1 MKSQGNPFS
10 QPTTA
15 QTNPFES
22 DSSLNKTLGPGNGR
36 GNITL
41 DFDHLDP
48 KARASLLKA
57 YSILSEEE
65 IESEEEEKDIKE
77 FEDILRRHPNY
88 ENMSPEQLMDVL
100 DLKPETKRALQA
112 ELDEMVN
119 QAEASLAE
127 IDIRSLFPDSESS
140 ASELMKSI
148 QAVIAR
154 DPSLQKEVDEW
165 MKQVRG
171 RVGDDMRLMEALSDE
186 EFVTIATPPP
196 RLRSALKEVMSSDL
210 PMLES
215 SGDVVQFFSNKKE
228 SSVCYWAKHRKI
240 TEMASELS
248 MQIS

>member
-1 MKSQGNPFS
+1 MNSQGNPFF
-10 QPTTA
+10 QPTAA

-22 DSSLNKTLGPGNGR
+22 DSNLNETLGTSNGR

-77 FEDILRRHPNY
+77 FEGILRRHPNY

-154 DPSLQKEVDEW
+154 DPSLQKDVDEW

-186 EFVTIATPPP
+186 EFVAIATPPP

-210 PMLES
+210 PMLEN

-228 SSVCYWAKHRKI
+228 SSVCY
-240 TEMASELS
+240 
-248 MQIS
+248 